1 MMAYA
6 RNDKSNARW
15 RGAEMPRWA
24 LLEPVYNDGERIIL
38 KALDG
43 TVAFNGTK
51 ALLNQCVERG
61 WLIEVSN

>member
-1 MMAYA
+1 
-6 RNDKSNARW
+6 
-15 RGAEMPRWA
+15 MPRWA

-51 ALLNQCVERG
+51 ALLDQCVERG